1 MKRVHICFTATRLLT
16 ILLLRTHT
24 ALHAQVIA
32 NIVQTAVAGVMGTW
46 WYLGPPTSDTD
57 IYAQRVDETASI
69 HILPTATA
77 PAHTSS
83 SSAHSSSLN
92 SSGSAAERSPLLHSS
107 AATTGNSAAAAAAAA
122 TAATTTA
129 ASSERVVW
137 SAFAQACT
145 LSLGS
150 IAVGSLL
157 LTAAQCLRGIL
168 R

>member
-1 MKRVHICFTATRLLT
+1 MLIAV
-16 ILLLRTHT
+16 
-24 ALHAQVIA
+24 HAQVIA
-32 NIVQTAVAGVMGTW
+32 NIIQTAVAGVMGTW

-57 IYAQRVDETASI
+57 IYAQRVDDTASI

-77 PAHTSS
+77 PSHTS
-83 SSAHSSSLN
+83 SSAHSSS
-92 SSGSAAERSPLLHSS
+92 SAAERSPLLHSS
-107 AATTGNSAAAAAAAA
+107 AATAGDSAAAAAAAA

-157 LTAAQCLRGIL
+157 LTAAQCLRGLL

>member
-1 MKRVHICFTATRLLT
+1 
-16 ILLLRTHT
+16 
-24 ALHAQVIA
+24 
-32 NIVQTAVAGVMGTW
+32 MGTW

-57 IYAQRVDETASI
+57 IYAQRIDETASI
-69 HILPTATA
+69 HILPTASA
-77 PAHTSS
+77 PAHSTAATTSS
-83 SSAHSSSLN
+83 SSVHSST
-92 SSGSAAERSPLLHSS
+92 AAERSPLLSSS
-107 AATTGNSAAAAAAAA
+107 AAAAGDSAAAAAAAA